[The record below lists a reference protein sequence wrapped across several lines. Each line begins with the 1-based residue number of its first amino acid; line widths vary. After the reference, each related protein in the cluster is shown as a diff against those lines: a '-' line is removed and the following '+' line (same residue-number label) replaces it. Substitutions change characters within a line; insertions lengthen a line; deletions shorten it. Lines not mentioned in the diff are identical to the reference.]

1 MLGLTG
7 ENHVSSLTFI
17 SLKWIQ
23 VLKDASKKQ
32 YLLGPG
38 PSNCAN
44 DEESDQEMNGGG
56 QFGELREDEVR
67 GQHCGEYGSKEYGC
81 KSLTQ
86 FCHEYLPCT
95 PAYHAYFG
103 RELQVCLRPTI

>member
-1 MLGLTG
+1 MLMLGLTG

-23 VLKDASKKQ
+23 VLKDASTKQ

-67 GQHCGEYGSKEYGC
+67 GQHVRNMIPKNMAA
-81 KSLTQ
+81 K
-86 FCHEYLPCT
+86 
-95 PAYHAYFG
+95 A
-103 RELQVCLRPTI
+103 